1 MKPCRCRSG
10 EPLQAPLPAIEYGQ
24 ALRQGRRLGEGH
36 HGQVATAIGHAV
48 VERPLAIQ
56 APVAQAQGI
65 GAALRLLIVAQPL
78 PDGPAAIGQRCAL
91 QQASRPAG
99 RAIQGQQQVQARH
112 VGLAPAR
119 PVVRIA
125 SVQKVE
131 AGMAVRT
138 QRAVAFV
145 GQAGLRQVQAE
156 TQPAILQ
163 PEQFGS
169 TGMGLGGQRRPRRAQ
184 RTQAAVL
191 SPKPVGI
198 LPQGLACCLQR
209 QRPAVI
215 VPSQWRRFTGQV
227 EAAGLAVYPQ
237 LAAVGAQRRERIV
250 QGQQAVRQPGADFQR
265 GPAKRGR

>member
-1 MKPCRCRSG
+1 M
-10 EPLQAPLPAIEYGQ
+10 
-24 ALRQGRRLGEGH
+24 
-36 HGQVATAIGHAV
+36 

-99 RAIQGQQQVQARH
+99 RAIQRQQQVQARH

-163 PEQFGS
+163 PEQFGPA
-169 TGMGLGGQRRPRRAQ
+169 GMGLGGQRRPRRAQ

-198 LPQGLACCLQR
+198 LPQRLACCLQR

>member
-1 MKPCRCRSG
+1 M
-10 EPLQAPLPAIEYGQ
+10 
-24 ALRQGRRLGEGH
+24 
-36 HGQVATAIGHAV
+36 
-48 VERPLAIQ
+48 
-56 APVAQAQGI
+56 
-65 GAALRLLIVAQPL
+65 
-78 PDGPAAIGQRCAL
+78 
-91 QQASRPAG
+91 
-99 RAIQGQQQVQARH
+99 
-112 VGLAPAR
+112 
-119 PVVRIA
+119 
-125 SVQKVE
+125 
-131 AGMAVRT
+131 
-138 QRAVAFV
+138 
-145 GQAGLRQVQAE
+145 RQVQAE

-215 VPSQWRRFTGQV
+215 VPSQWRRFPRQV

-250 QGQQAVRQPGADFQR
+250 QGQQAGRQPGADFQR